1 MRFVWAPEKDKIN
14 VRKHNISFTQSCY
27 VFSDP
32 YSLTLFDESHSE
44 YEDRWV
50 TLGQIQDETIM
61 VVVHTFRDL
70 ENDEVI
76 RIVSARKATK
86 RERQRYQA
94 RRK

>member
-1 MRFVWAPEKDKIN
+1 MRFVWDPEKDEIN
-14 VRKHNISFTQSCY
+14 VRKHYISFTQSCY

-44 YEDRWV
+44 HEGRWV
-50 TLGQIQDETIM
+50 TLGQIQDETIV

-70 ENDEVI
+70 ENDEVV
-76 RIVSARKATK
+76 RIVSARRATR
-86 RERQRYQA
+86 RERQKYQA